1 MTDSAPSTGH
11 VQATLVLTATLITI
25 GVNFLAALGQINGT
39 TAAEISA
46 RYPTPVTPAGY
57 AFSIWSLIYSGF
69 LAFSVYQLL
78 PSNLAKFQRIRAFYV
93 LTCVLNCGWLY
104 FWHYDQIGV
113 CFVLILLLAI
123 TLFFINS
130 DLRKT
135 DSPGEYWLVKAPF
148 SIYFGWV
155 TTAAL
160 VNFAVLLVYLQI
172 GFLIETSV
180 IIAVILIVL
189 ATAIAVLV
197 RSKLS
202 NYLFPLAVGWALTA
216 IAVKQSGQTAVVTA
230 CALGVVTCLIAT
242 LSFVVNLPSRT
253 ATRPSTS

>member
-1 MTDSAPSTGH
+1 MTDTAPSTGRLP
-11 VQATLVLTATLITI
+11 AILVLIATVGTI

-46 RYPTPVTPAGY
+46 RYPTAVTPAGY
-57 AFSIWSLIYSGF
+57 AFSIWSLIYAAL
-69 LAFSVYQLL
+69 LAFSVYQLM

-93 LTCVLNCGWLY
+93 LSCLLNCGWLY
-104 FWHYDQIGV
+104 FWNSDQIGV

-123 TLFFINS
+123 TLAFINS
-130 DLRKT
+130 DLQKT

-172 GFLIETSV
+172 GFSDETWTM
-180 IIAVILIVL
+180 IAVILIVL
-189 ATAIAVLV
+189 ATAIAVSV

-216 IAVKQSGQTAVVTA
+216 IAVKQSGRTSVVTA

-242 LSFVVNLPSRT
+242 LSFVVNLPSRP
-253 ATRPSTS
+253 ATRPSTP

>member
-1 MTDSAPSTGH
+1 MTDTAPSTGRLPAILLLI
-11 VQATLVLTATLITI
+11 ATLVTI

-46 RYPTPVTPAGY
+46 RYSTPVTPAGY
-57 AFSIWSLIYSGF
+57 AFSIWSLIYAGL
-69 LAFSVYQLL
+69 LAFSLYQLL
-78 PSNLAKFQRIRAFYV
+78 PSNLAKFQRIRAFYI
-93 LTCVLNCGWLY
+93 LTCALNCGWLY

-113 CFVLILLLAI
+113 CFVLILLLTI

-130 DLRKT
+130 DLQKT
-135 DSPGEYWLVKAPF
+135 DSLGEYWLAKAPF

-155 TTAAL
+155 STAAL
-160 VNFAVLLVYLQI
+160 VNFAVLLIYLQI
-172 GFLIETSV
+172 RFSAETWAM
-180 IIAVILIVL
+180 IAVVLIIL

-202 NYLFPLAVGWALTA
+202 NYLFPLAVGWALSA

-230 CALGVVTCLIAT
+230 SALGVVTCLIAT
-242 LSFVVNLPSRT
+242 LSFVVNLPSRP
-253 ATRPSTS
+253 ATRPSTP